1 MEEDDEQLIL
11 DETPINE
18 ELIKSIDSYTFLINN
33 FKYDL
38 YKEFIQN
45 DKTHEPDDI
54 GSLYRYHAIYLQILG
69 YWIGILDHANV
80 NEPNLEN
87 TSQNIQDE
95 VAALTQQTN
104 EFYKSST
111 ESRTLAY
118 NVLLK
123 KSTEDP
129 YFFIRPDNR
138 SS

>member
-1 MEEDDEQLIL
+1 MEEEDEQIIL

-18 ELIKSIDSYTFLINN
+18 ELLKSIDSYNLLINN

-87 TSQNIQDE
+87 ISQNIQDE
-95 VAALTQQTN
+95 IAALTQQTN
-104 EFYKSST
+104 EFYKGST

-138 SS
+138 SG